1 MREPERQR
9 ATRWETLGAWLNL
22 WTPPRDVEVPPRP
35 GPRVLAALAA
45 GVLAAAALFVAFAV
59 PALNETRA
67 EREAGER
74 RERNAIAARIRA
86 RQQAE
91 QRPRFGR
98 AAPPPADASDQGKL
112 AARRALVATL
122 ERHVTADA
130 RRRFAKGTQA
140 SKVSSTRCVR
150 FPRST
155 ETAGAELDLRARR
168 GAYDCLARIRDIVRG
183 GEQGDVP
190 AGQLAYPFR
199 AIVDFATFR
208 YAFCRIAPVPGE
220 QIVPDPRRVA
230 GLPRPCRAPRAPR

>member
-1 MREPERQR
+1 MRESDRQR
-9 ATRWETLGAWLNL
+9 ATRWETLGAWLNV

-45 GVLAAAALFVAFAV
+45 GLLVVVALVVALAV

-67 EREAGER
+67 EREAEER
-74 RERNAIAARIRA
+74 RERDAIAAGIRA
-86 RQQAE
+86 RQQRE

-98 AAPPPADASDQGKL
+98 GTPPPEDASDERRL
-112 AARRALVATL
+112 AARKALVVEL

-130 RRRFAKGTQA
+130 RRRFAEGTQS

-155 ETAGAELDLRARR
+155 ETAGAEADLRARR

-183 GEQGDVP
+183 GEQGDAP

-199 AIVDFATFR
+199 AVVDFTTFR

-220 QIVPDPRRVA
+220 QIVPDPRRVI
-230 GLPRPCRAPRAPR
+230 GLPRPCRAPRA